1 MPRMNGSANTSH
13 ERMADRELVTS
24 RVIAAPRAR
33 VWQAFADPALLARWW
48 GPAGFSNS
56 IDTFE
61 LRRGGAWRFV
71 MHGPDGADHPN
82 HCVFTEV
89 LDQQRIVFDRLSE
102 PHFEMTLTF
111 TDHGERTALGW
122 RQRFATADDC
132 RRLAPIAVPANE
144 QNLDRLAAL
153 LHATA

>member
-1 MPRMNGSANTSH
+1 MNSPPNTGH

-33 VWQAFADPALLARWW
+33 VWRAFADPALLARWW

-56 IDTFE
+56 IETFD
-61 LRRGGAWRFV
+61 LRSGGDWRFV
-71 MHGPDGADHPN
+71 MHAPDGVDHPN
-82 HCVFTEV
+82 HCQFTEV
-89 LDQQRIVFDRLSE
+89 LDQQRIVFEHLSE
-102 PHFEMTLTF
+102 PRFEMTLTF
-111 TDHGERTALGW
+111 TDHGGERTALGW

-132 RRLAPIAVPANE
+132 RRIAPLAAPANE